1 MPKPLK
7 QNLLER
13 SVISMLLK
21 LLRVRPHCR
30 LTSCLILKDHVYSG
44 EDFTGICMFSIRAG
58 KEGADLK
65 QISKHPH
72 ELEIIILRM
81 F

>member
-1 MPKPLK
+1 
-7 QNLLER
+7 
-13 SVISMLLK
+13 
-21 LLRVRPHCR
+21 
-30 LTSCLILKDHVYSG
+30 VYSE